1 MTKAKIIWTKVDE
14 APALAT
20 YSLLPI
26 VEAFTAAAG
35 VAVETRD
42 ISLAGRIIAN
52 FPESLSPGQ
61 RIGDELAELGELA
74 KKPEAN
80 IIKLPN
86 VSASIPQLKAA
97 IKELQAQG
105 YKLPEFPDEPATSA
119 EKELRAR
126 YGKVLGSAVNPVLRE
141 GNSDRR
147 AAAAVKQYARKNP
160 HKMGAWSPDSK
171 SHVAYM
177 SGGDFYGS
185 EKSTT
190 VAKPC
195 DVRIEFVG
203 SDGKPTVLKEKL
215 SLLAGEVID
224 ASVMSCRALRAF
236 FGDLAA
242 IIERRVLA
250 SAGAQGGGAPVSAEE
265 RARLLS
271 DFSALTNAFPLG
283 DQDMVNELLAARP
296 SILRVLAPPWNWAE
310 AALHDDAAL
319 RRANFS
325 RAPPC
330 VLHMSSGRFLPG
342 SRKSFDN
349 EADTRW
355 AVALI
360 EYVRHVPLGVRPE

>member
-1 MTKAKIIWTKVDE
+1 M
-14 APALAT
+14 PALLGA
-20 YSLLPI
+20 
-26 VEAFTAAAG
+26 
-35 VAVETRD
+35 
-42 ISLAGRIIAN
+42 
-52 FPESLSPGQ
+52 
-61 RIGDELAELGELA
+61 ELARMRDGQFLG
-74 KKPEAN
+74 
-80 IIKLPN
+80 
-86 VSASIPQLKAA
+86 AA
-97 IKELQAQG
+97 LNEPTGLWSVGTHYAPDSGHPAPLLGRGAQG
-105 YKLPEFPDEPATSA
+105 A
-119 EKELRAR
+119 ELR
-126 YGKVLGSAVNPVLRE
+126 GVNLGVMLLNLAAMRE
-141 GNSDRR
+141 G
-147 AAAAVKQYARKNP
+147 
-160 HKMGAWSPDSK
+160 
-171 SHVAYM
+171 
-177 SGGDFYGS
+177 GG
-185 EKSTT
+185 
-190 VAKPC
+190 
-195 DVRIEFVG
+195 
-203 SDGKPTVLKEKL
+203 
-215 SLLAGEVID
+215 
-224 ASVMSCRALRAF
+224 RALRAF

-310 AALHDDAAL
+310 AAQHDDAAL